1 MLNKE
6 LVSFETAK
14 LAKELGFDYNCIYTW
29 CEKGGYN
36 KYTKT
41 TIPIFYALRTN
52 GNPFGSY
59 FGGKNWN
66 ASKTSTKAK
75 IQCSAPTQSELQRW
89 LREKYDYHIVI
100 IPNVEYFS
108 KIYKSGLGN
117 NAALIYT
124 STWDDEHSETYEKS
138 LEFCLLKTLQHLTNE
153 NSNRSKTKD

>member
-29 CEKGGYN
+29 CEKGGWN
-36 KYTKT
+36 KYKQEKE
-41 TIPIFYALRTN
+41 PIRQVLRTN

-89 LREKYDYHIVI
+89 LREVHNIHVEVNCVLDKH
-100 IPNVEYFS
+100 PNVKYYCNYYDVKNYVRENLPY
-108 KIYKSGLGN
+108 L
-117 NAALIYT
+117 
-124 STWDDEHSETYEKS
+124 ETYEQS
-138 LEFCLLKTLQHLTNE
+138 LDQGLIEALKLITNE